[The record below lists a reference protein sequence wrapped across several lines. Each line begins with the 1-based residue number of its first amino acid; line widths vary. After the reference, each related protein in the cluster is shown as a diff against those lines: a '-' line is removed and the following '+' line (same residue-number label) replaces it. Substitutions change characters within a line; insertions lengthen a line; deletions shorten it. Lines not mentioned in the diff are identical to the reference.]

1 VTHHSYSVKPRRN
14 RVFWCKPQ
22 PLQRSPVSRHLSAF
36 DRYLVGRR
44 RDWDAII
51 RNNTC
56 VSIVADIK
64 DGRGGANEI
73 YVGGFV
79 LTIAPKH

>member
-1 VTHHSYSVKPRRN
+1 M
-14 RVFWCKPQ
+14 
-22 PLQRSPVSRHLSAF
+22 
-36 DRYLVGRR
+36 VGRR